1 MLEIAKG
8 IEDFD
13 YEMFFEAYA
22 NNWKMA
28 CTEESLENAVHTDEH
43 PLNYLRVNA
52 IVQQF
57 EEFYDAYDV
66 KEGDGM
72 YLAPEKRL
80 AVW

>member
-13 YEMFFEAYA
+13 YELFFEAYA
-22 NNWKMA
+22 NDWKLVS
-28 CTEESLENAVHTDEH
+28 TEEGLEETVRTDEH
-43 PLNYLRVNA
+43 PLDYLRVNA

-57 EEFYDAYDV
+57 EEFYDTYDV